1 LRRAADSRLIAQHF
15 VGQPIGAD
23 FGKLDGEAHI
33 VQLAQR
39 LPVLRREIGGG
50 RGGRIAQA
58 ERFARHHAIERVAVA
73 RGQTQRSATFSG
85 WRHRTKAR
93 LAQ

>member
-1 LRRAADSRLIAQHF
+1 LRRAADLRLIAQHF

-39 LPVLRREIGGG
+39 LPVLRREIGVDVAS
-50 RGGRIAQA
+50 IAQA

>member
-1 LRRAADSRLIAQHF
+1 VRGARAGHIARAADPRLIAQHF

-39 LPVLRREIGGG
+39 LPVLRREIGVADGVAAL
-50 RGGRIAQA
+50 RRPSASP
-58 ERFARHHAIERVAVA
+58 AIMP
-73 RGQTQRSATFSG
+73 
-85 WRHRTKAR
+85 
-93 LAQ
+93 